1 MMHGI
6 MATAES
12 FSATG
17 AVSSTLEIA
26 GLVIDF
32 ILTHPYLSIFA
43 GAAIVSLGVGVW
55 HSLK

>member
-1 MMHGI
+1 MHGI
-6 MATAES
+6 MATAEGYNV
-12 FSATG
+12 TG
-17 AVSSTLEIA
+17 AVSTSLEIA

-43 GAAIVSLGVGVW
+43 GAAIVSVGVALW

>member
-1 MMHGI
+1 MVNGI

-12 FSATG
+12 YNATG

-32 ILTHPYLSIFA
+32 VLTHPYLSIFA
-43 GAAIVSLGVGVW
+43 GASIVAIGVSVW